1 MIEQIHT
8 FISEYDLFFWVI
20 LIFVFTLISAKIVNR
35 VYKKV
40 VERSKEKGDENLTT
54 YKFLE
59 HSLSVIIYLVGFSFA
74 IMMIPSLKPLAQSVL
89 AGAGILAIA
98 IGFAAQQ
105 ALGNIISGVFIVISK
120 PYQINDRISLND
132 GLRGVVED
140 ISLRHTVIRNFENQ
154 RIIIPNSII
163 SNQVLINSNF
173 TDTKICR
180 FVDVGISYG
189 SDIDLAKNIMA
200 EEIQNHPQNIDNRL
214 PEDIENGVPRVMVR
228 LLELTDSS
236 VNLRAWAWAANA
248 PDAFV
253 MQCDVLESIKKRFDK
268 EGIVIPFPQRTVS
281 YLPEPKNSK
290 NS

>member
-1 MIEQIHT
+1 MIEQIQT
-8 FISEYDLFFWVI
+8 ILTEYDLFFRVI
-20 LIFVFTLISAKIVNR
+20 LILVFTIILAKIINR
-35 VYKKV
+35 IYKKI
-40 VERSKEKGDENLTT
+40 VERSIEKRDANLTT

-59 HSLSVIIYLVGFSFA
+59 HSLSVLIYMVGFSFA
-74 IMMIPSLKPLAQSVL
+74 IMMVPFLKPLAQSIL

-189 SDIDLAKNIMA
+189 SDIDLAKKIMA